1 MTDVIMVYILRMGW
15 ALVLAYL
22 LLADF
27 RASYNAEY
35 KGKRGWPWKGNDD
48 SLVWMDPIYFPVII
62 LVYVIACI
70 ILGWW
75 KNSDGRLISSVVDL
89 FFFVSVYFTLL
100 LFLLPVLRKYFMAR
114 TCAAF
119 WLIPVFLFYQ
129 PHQIYLTTAL
139 PPAVYFYIPG
149 KLLKILLCLWIVGGI
164 IIFGIQVIFHL
175 KFIWKLKRNSRLV
188 QDLFLLRKW
197 EEAKEKLD
205 YNAHVELRISPA
217 VQTPLSVGM
226 RKKKKI
232 TYLPEQDYSEED
244 LEFIFCHELHHIQ
257 RNDMHTKFFLR
268 FCNALG
274 WIHPFVWLAIRKA
287 EDDLE
292 LSCDEVVLKDAD
304 GEKRKKYAQ
313 LLLSTAGRSEGFT
326 TCLSASAKTMRY
338 RLKSVMQE
346 RKKILGSWVLFV
358 VMIFSSFCAGRTM
371 LVTERGSV
379 AELTE
384 TKSWKIAE
392 ADVQNRDYEKV
403 SRIDDVEEF
412 FNYLSDLKVE
422 KCVIPYEEYEILDS
436 LWISGEFEN
445 GSISFTLAD
454 RYLNIYN
461 GEDGLIETYHIC
473 DSSDAEYKNLQQKF
487 LK

>member
-1 MTDVIMVYILRMGW
+1 MTNVIMIYILRMGW

-22 LLADF
+22 LLKDF

-62 LVYVIACI
+62 LVYVAVCI
-70 ILGWW
+70 LMGWW
-75 KNSDGRLISSVVDL
+75 KNPDGRLISSVVDL
-89 FFFVSVYFTLL
+89 FFFVSVYFILIWL
-100 LFLLPVLRKYFMAR
+100 LLPVLRRYFMAR

-119 WLIPVFLFYQ
+119 WVIPVFLFYQ
-129 PHQIYLTTAL
+129 PSQIYLLTVL
-139 PPAVYFYIPG
+139 PPAVYFYIPEQW
-149 KLLKILLCLWIVGGI
+149 LKILLCLWIAGGI

-175 KFIWKLKRNSRLV
+175 KFIRKLKRNSRSV

-197 EEAKEKLD
+197 EEAKDKLD
-205 YNAHVELRISPA
+205 YNGHVELRISPV

-226 RKKKKI
+226 RKKNKI
-232 TYLPEQDYSEED
+232 TYLPEQNYSEED
-244 LEFIFCHELHHIQ
+244 LELIFCHELHHIQ

-274 WIHPFVWLAIRKA
+274 WMHPFVWLAIRKA

-304 GEKRKKYAQ
+304 GEMRKKYAQ

-346 RKKILGSWVLFV
+346 RKKSLGAWVLFV
-358 VMIFSSFCAGRTM
+358 VMIFCSFCAGRTM

-379 AELTE
+379 TELIE
-384 TKSWKIAE
+384 KRSWKIAE
-392 ADVQNRDYEKV
+392 AEIQNKDYETVKQ
-403 SRIDDVEEF
+403 IDDIGELSS
-412 FNYLSDLKVE
+412 YLSDLKAE
-422 KCVIPYEEYEILDS
+422 KCMIPYEEYEISDP
-436 LWISGEFEN
+436 LWIIGEFEN
-445 GSISFTLAD
+445 ENNSFSLTGQ
-454 RYLNIYN
+454 YLNIYDE
-461 GEDGLIETYHIC
+461 EDGLIETYHIRE
-473 DSSDAEYKNLQQKF
+473 SSDEVDKSLQQKF
-487 LK
+487 MK

>member
-1 MTDVIMVYILRMGW
+1 MTNVILIYILRMGW
-15 ALVLAYL
+15 AL
-22 LLADF
+22 LLACLLISDF

-35 KGKRGWPWKGNDD
+35 KGKRGWPWKKKDD
-48 SLVWMDPIYFPVII
+48 SLVWMDPIYFPIII

-75 KNSDGRLISSVVDL
+75 KNPDGRLISALADL
-89 FFFVSVYFTLL
+89 FFFVSVYFILLWLL
-100 LFLLPVLRKYFMAR
+100 LPILRRYFMAR

-129 PHQIYLTTAL
+129 PHQIYFTTAL
-139 PPAVYFYIPG
+139 PPAVYLYIPEQ
-149 KLLKILLCLWIVGGI
+149 LLKMLLCLWIAGGTI
-164 IIFGIQVIFHL
+164 ILGIQAILHL
-175 KFIWKLKRNSRLV
+175 KFVWKLKQNSRLA

-205 YNAHVELRISPA
+205 YDAHVELRISPA

-232 TYLPEQDYSEED
+232 TYLPEQNYTEED

-274 WIHPFVWLAIRKA
+274 WIHPFVWLAVRKA

-304 GEKRKKYAQ
+304 REKRKKYAQ

-346 RKKILGSWVLFV
+346 RKKFLGAWVLFV

-379 AELTE
+379 AELTGK
-384 TKSWKIAE
+384 KSWKIAE
-392 ADVQNRDYEKV
+392 VEIQNRDYETV
-403 SRIDDVEEF
+403 SRIDDVGEF
-412 FNYLSDLKVE
+412 FNCLSDLEVE
-422 KCVIPYEEYEILDS
+422 KCVIPYEEYEISDS
-436 LWISGEFEN
+436 LWISGKFEN
-445 GSISFTLAD
+445 ENISFSLAD
-454 RYLNIYN
+454 QYLNIYD
-461 GEDGLIETYHIC
+461 GEDGLIETYHIRE
-473 DSSDAEYKNLQQKF
+473 SSDVEYKSLPQKF